1 MEITYVDLL
10 ASPQL
15 GTYQLN
21 EQIIEESVS
30 RTVHKLFTYNFYIQ
44 QFMTHFTRRG
54 VDIFI
59 TYIKLDY

>member
-10 ASPQL
+10 AGPQL

-30 RTVHKLFTYNFYIQ
+30 LTIHKLFTCNFYIQ
-44 QFMTHFTRRG
+44 QFMTHFTTRG
-54 VDIFI
+54 DIFI
-59 TYIKLDY
+59 TYIILDY